1 MDNALITPEYVHTGI
16 LVVTLCTLL
25 GGAYCVVSIWDKV
38 RRKPTIEQTL
48 LSDYISREEYKHSIG
63 EIRDDIARI
72 ESDLK
77 TQRSYTAKIT
87 REIFDELRKIN
98 ASLNKELQGMNRS
111 LGEIEGKLE
120 SILK

>member
-48 LSDYISREEYKHSIG
+48 SGFISREEYRQNIS

-72 ESDLK
+72 ENDLK
-77 TQRSYTAKIT
+77 TQRSYTAKTT